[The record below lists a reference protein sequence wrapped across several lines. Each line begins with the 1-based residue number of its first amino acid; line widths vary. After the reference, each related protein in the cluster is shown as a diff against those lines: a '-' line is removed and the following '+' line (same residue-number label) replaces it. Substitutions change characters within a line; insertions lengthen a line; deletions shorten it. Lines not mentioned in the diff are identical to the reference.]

1 NGLLTTNVFKKE
13 NNAYRIGFGTGES
26 EFKRTQLTHFATKMN
41 ELALNMENKGQNPYV
56 KNEAIALHSDT
67 ENQNYLSKLYE
78 QSNWVTFIDPIVD
91 LKYFQNTSRDLVIV
105 HYSDQYSPS
114 SYYDAITVTDKVNQ
128 YAHVIDEFLQSQKIE
143 ANNEEI
149 EGIIRT
155 FNTFNGE
162 WLLRAVQN
170 RSHDKREKM
179 SVVSAIKIALNF
191 FDKSDILW
199 VPLSME
205 EIVRVTGNVKLSRK
219 SGIFSGKTIGDKGN
233 CSDDLLM
240 MGLEQKEG
248 KLYVHMYPV
257 EVKIGDNS
265 SSVIDKGIKQVH
277 ELKRRL
283 DDYLINDSSFDAK
296 FLRNFFMRLFINN
309 AEKIV
314 QNKVWPERDYHLTS
328 SVIIKLIIDE
338 YEIVNSLQAD
348 FGSGLIIAFRK
359 ETESHVHHRN
369 QGVVILEY
377 PEYYGYK
384 SLPLPIG
391 EIDNLF
397 TEYINK
403 PVHHEKEVNT

>member
-1 NGLLTTNVFKKE
+1 
-13 NNAYRIGFGTGES
+13 
-26 EFKRTQLTHFATKMN
+26 
-41 ELALNMENKGQNPYV
+41 
-56 KNEAIALHSDT
+56 
-67 ENQNYLSKLYE
+67 
-78 QSNWVTFIDPIVD
+78 
-91 LKYFQNTSRDLVIV
+91 
-105 HYSDQYSPS
+105 
-114 SYYDAITVTDKVNQ
+114 
-128 YAHVIDEFLQSQKIE
+128 
-143 ANNEEI
+143 
-149 EGIIRT
+149 
-155 FNTFNGE
+155 
-162 WLLRAVQN
+162 
-170 RSHDKREKM
+170 
-179 SVVSAIKIALNF
+179 
-191 FDKSDILW
+191 
-199 VPLSME
+199 PLSME

-240 MGLEQKEG
+240 MGLEQTEG

-328 SVIIKLIIDE
+328 SVIDKLLNDE
-338 YEIVNSLQAD
+338 FEIVNSLQAD
-348 FGSGLIIAFRK
+348 FGSGLIISFRK
-359 ETESHVHHRN
+359 ETESHDHHRN

-403 PVHHEKEVNT
+403 SVHHEKEVNTDDLEVKEINKDDHQYDSENYETRDTDENEKQIELEEGTNLVKKVRPLIGLTNKTPIHWEFNKLPNRHLVIGGRSGQGKTYFMQALLQDLSKMNQSAVVD